1 MCISVPRIYGIIT
14 DLIVPRVPAQKW
26 SQTLLISWPNLAGN
40 EAMVPVM
47 SRWNRGTL
55 MAMYS

>member
-55 MAMYS
+55 MAM